1 VRTTRCSSGDAD
13 ISGGRTQEAIA
24 EELPGVRFPS
34 ANRCNLFRRR
44 APATCG
50 LNPDV
55 LESACSTIERT
66 RLPHPISEE
75 TRYRLLKYLSEHP
88 GVSQRE
94 LARELGVSVGKINYC
109 LKALME
115 KGLLKIRNFRQSN
128 RKSAYSYVLTPKGIE
143 EKVSV
148 TYAFLRYKLSEYAVL
163 KSEIDTLMAEIK
175 EIDASKSI
183 RSVAGPADDRVRSIE
198 NGGVNERSP
207 RGECYE

>member
-1 VRTTRCSSGDAD
+1 
-13 ISGGRTQEAIA
+13 
-24 EELPGVRFPS
+24 
-34 ANRCNLFRRR
+34 
-44 APATCG
+44 
-50 LNPDV
+50 
-55 LESACSTIERT
+55 
-66 RLPHPISEE
+66 
-75 TRYRLLKYLSEHP
+75 LLKYLSEHP